1 MSNMD
6 VSRKDSD
13 LDDILDIQLIFEAF
27 KKKRSI
33 KYQHTRMNWKEH
45 VKMLNHINDFE
56 GTYRMSEQSFNA
68 LLEGIREDITLSF
81 IHSSQSSSGNDPIY
95 PELILGMCLR
105 FLVGD
110 SVRVLSQLFGV
121 SKDSCRRVIK
131 MALTAIDRT
140 DFKPL

>member
-1 MSNMD
+1 MPIMNVD
-6 VSRKDSD
+6 DEDRD
-13 LDDILDIQLIFEAF
+13 LDDILDIQLIFETS

-33 KYQHTRMNWKEH
+33 KYRHTRMNLTEH
-45 VKMLNHINDFE
+45 IEMINYISDFE

-110 SVRVLSQLFGV
+110 SVRVLSPFSSFLSRECQ
-121 SKDSCRRVIK
+121 
-131 MALTAIDRT
+131 ALMQTFASHPMI
-140 DFKPL
+140 